1 MSASAKAV
9 FEADSGKLDSALLRI
24 QASMLKLQKVVVGA
38 KLAFEALKVAG
49 ELIAEGFEH
58 VKESFA
64 LGKEL
69 NELSARTGV
78 AVGDLVSL
86 REEFKNAGKSADDIG
101 PVFNKMQKSIGTGAS
116 ATVVREMGLDMKKLR
131 EMTPT
136 EQFETL
142 GKAINGLQSPTD
154 RAQAAMAIFGK
165 TGAELLPMFA
175 EKGFGQVSKE
185 MSNKAQILQRDAGL
199 FADVTNSLRIIG
211 DKVQGFWLGLA
222 DKIGPVIKPMLDG
235 LKTLDFTRV
244 GQQLGDIVATLIQMI
259 SDGSIIRV
267 LGEALTLG
275 GEVGFNAIA
284 TGFAELGDMLLEFI
298 TSAFTDSG
306 DSAKTTF
313 EEVADSTEDAMEAAL
328 WNAWDYFQKFV
339 NSSLGGLGPLV
350 GQELFEA
357 AQIFVKA
364 CAVVTTG
371 DFWAGVGSGLLA
383 AGNSFIALIMDGMAY
398 LLQKLA
404 GIPKIGTAF
413 AEAAGGARGMAADA
427 RSKSAGNDKDS
438 DAAYTRAFAPLQKQL
453 QDSMSA
459 VIAKQPKGWENWS
472 GFDTKPALD
481 KLANSVAKEREA
493 TKRTTAKSLA
503 ESPTK
508 QVNALGD
515 SVLNTEKAQVSHL
528 QKIGGGG
535 YGGALTGD
543 RAEQKKHTVLLD
555 KIHTGIKEVR
565 DKLGTKPSPGL
576 SFGYP

>member
-116 ATVVREMGLDMKKLR
+116 ATVIREMGLDMKKLR

-154 RAQAAMAIFGK
+154 RAQAAMAVFGK

-199 FADVTNSLRIIG
+199 FADITNSLRIIG

-244 GQQLGDIVATLIQMI
+244 GQQLGDIVATLIQML
-259 SDGSIIRV
+259 SDGSIVRV

-275 GEVGFNAIA
+275 GEAGINALI
-284 TGFAELGDMLLEFI
+284 TGFTELGAFLLECL
-298 TSAFTDSG
+298 TSAFTDSSERRENG
-306 DSAKTTF
+306 DGRCRRQHRRRNQRGASKR
-313 EEVADSTEDAMEAAL
+313 
-328 WNAWDYFQKFV
+328 
-339 NSSLGGLGPLV
+339 V
-350 GQELFEA
+350 GQ
-357 AQIFVKA
+357 
-364 CAVVTTG
+364 
-371 DFWAGVGSGLLA
+371 
-383 AGNSFIALIMDGMAY
+383 
-398 LLQKLA
+398 
-404 GIPKIGTAF
+404 P
-413 AEAAGGARGMAADA
+413 R
-427 RSKSAGNDKDS
+427 
-438 DAAYTRAFAPLQKQL
+438 
-453 QDSMSA
+453 
-459 VIAKQPKGWENWS
+459 
-472 GFDTKPALD
+472 
-481 KLANSVAKEREA
+481 
-493 TKRTTAKSLA
+493 
-503 ESPTK
+503 
-508 QVNALGD
+508 
-515 SVLNTEKAQVSHL
+515 
-528 QKIGGGG
+528 
-535 YGGALTGD
+535 
-543 RAEQKKHTVLLD
+543 
-555 KIHTGIKEVR
+555 
-565 DKLGTKPSPGL
+565 
-576 SFGYP
+576 

>member
-453 QDSMSA
+453 QDS
-459 VIAKQPKGWENWS
+459 
-472 GFDTKPALD
+472 
-481 KLANSVAKEREA
+481 
-493 TKRTTAKSLA
+493 
-503 ESPTK
+503 SP
-508 QVNALGD
+508 
-515 SVLNTEKAQVSHL
+515 
-528 QKIGGGG
+528 
-535 YGGALTGD
+535 
-543 RAEQKKHTVLLD
+543 R
-555 KIHTGIKEVR
+555 
-565 DKLGTKPSPGL
+565 
-576 SFGYP
+576 